1 MWQSKPTLIVSPL
14 CFTAEITSSSA
25 KNKFVG
31 NKDLL
36 RNRINLIKSQL
47 ENTTSDYEKQKLEER
62 LAKLSGGVAIIS
74 VGAITEVEMKD
85 KKLRLEDALAATK
98 AATQEGVVVG
108 GGSSYLSSIENLEK
122 LISTLSGDEKIGA
135 SIVLQAIKEPI
146 KQIAKN
152 SGVEGSVIIN
162 EVLKKQ
168 DPEFGYDA
176 LNDRFVNMFE
186 AGIIDPTKV
195 ARSAIQNAGSVAAT
209 LLTTEVLIVDE
220 EEKNIKTQNINPDM
234 Y

>member
-1 MWQSKPTLIVSPL
+1 
-14 CFTAEITSSSA
+14 
-25 KNKFVG
+25 
-31 NKDLL
+31 
-36 RNRINLIKSQL
+36 
-47 ENTTSDYEKQKLEER
+47 
-62 LAKLSGGVAIIS
+62 
-74 VGAITEVEMKD
+74 MKD

-98 AATQEGVVVG
+98 AAAGEGVVVG
-108 GGSSYLSSIENLEK
+108 GGSSYLSSIKPLEN

-135 SIVLQAIKEPI
+135 TIVLNAIKEPI

-162 EVLKKQ
+162 EVLNKN
-168 DPEFGYDA
+168 DANYGYDA
-176 LNDRFVNMFE
+176 LNDKFVNMFE

-209 LLTTEVLIVDE
+209 LLTTEVLVVDE
-220 EEKNIKTQNINPDM
+220 EESKVKQQNINPDM